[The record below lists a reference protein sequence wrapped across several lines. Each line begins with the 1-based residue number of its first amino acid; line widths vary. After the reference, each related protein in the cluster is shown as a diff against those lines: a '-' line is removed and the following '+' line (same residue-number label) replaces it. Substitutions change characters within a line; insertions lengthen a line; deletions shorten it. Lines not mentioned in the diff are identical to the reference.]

1 MENVVKLTEY
11 GNLNGL
17 CGANKT
23 LALAL
28 SLCDV
33 FEKNWPA
40 IELVCAL
47 NAYRFVDTIAERHF
61 TISLCEW
68 KLHPSKLSKI
78 QFLSWGYETK
88 IQKIRIGE

>member
-28 SLCDV
+28 S
-33 FEKNWPA
+33 
-40 IELVCAL
+40 
-47 NAYRFVDTIAERHF
+47 FVTF
-61 TISLCEW
+61 L
-68 KLHPSKLSKI
+68 KKI
-78 QFLSWGYETK
+78 GQ
-88 IQKIRIGE
+88 Q